1 MRRLRPRRST
11 PLYLEALEE
20 RQLLSAALPGFTV
33 RRGPVKAATPP
44 AIAHSTLARPQIPT
58 ATPSATTPGATWFTP
73 EQLRR
78 AYGMDQI
85 TFGSVTGDGTGQT
98 IALVVA
104 YHYPTA
110 LTDLNAF
117 SSYYNL
123 PSLAQYT
130 GSGMTTPYFRQ
141 VSQTGG
147 TNYPAVDPAGPG
159 NGITWSMEAALDIQ
173 WAHAMAPGAN
183 IVLVEANSP
192 AYTDLISAGVE
203 WARNQ
208 AGISVISMSFG
219 SVEFGGQALF
229 DSYFNT
235 PSGHGGITF
244 ISSTGDFGSP
254 AQFPATSSKVVG
266 VGGTS
271 LMIDSFGNYISETG
285 WSGSG
290 GGVSTQVS
298 KPSYQS
304 GIALGA
310 ARMSPDIS
318 LVSDPNTGV
327 AVYNSYDYGG
337 SPWFL
342 IGGTSLAAP
351 MFGGMMA
358 VTNQGRATVGLPS
371 LDGATGTLPKLYT
384 LPSEDFHD
392 VIGGSNG
399 GYAAIAGYDLVT
411 GLGTPV
417 GNELISDLVGVIG
430 SISGRAYSDVNGNG
444 VFDDGDVIQS
454 GVSIYL
460 DTNGN
465 SLLDTGGTQ
474 TLSSGAINFSIP
486 NGNVNGTTSTMTMS
500 GLGGLIS
507 KVTVQL
513 NITHTRDSDLTAYL
527 IGPDNTQ
534 VTLFA
539 GVGGQGDHFTNTIFS
554 DSATTNIALGVAPFN
569 GTYKPAGQ
577 LANFNGKAANGL
589 WRLKVVDNVA
599 GTAGTLNSWS
609 VTVTTDSEKF
619 TLTGTDGTY
628 MFGPVLGGTYAVREV
643 VPSGYS
649 QAAPTSANVN
659 IGGPTTGVDFVNLR
673 STFTAAS
680 TLNSYYLWLSAAKLN
695 VGTTMGVPLQQY
707 APATAPNLKFN
718 LVSGS
723 RLTLDFAGGSPL
735 SPQGIV
741 VNGSGVADSELLVL
755 GGGGTLT
762 MTDTQIGDATGVAS
776 YQGLGTMILRDG
788 VINYSGNLSGLNH
801 LVVDT
806 GAVLYW
812 N

>member
-1 MRRLRPRRST
+1 
-11 PLYLEALEE
+11 LYLEALES

-33 RRGPVKAATPP
+33 RRGPLKAAAPP
-44 AIAHSTLARPQIPT
+44 AIAHSTLARPQLPSAI
-58 ATPSATTPGATWFTP
+58 PSATTPGANWFTP

-85 TFGSVTGDGTGQT
+85 TFGSVTGDGSGQT
-98 IALVVA
+98 IALIVA

-110 LTDLNAF
+110 LADLNAF

-123 PSLAQYT
+123 PSLAPYT
-130 GSGMTTPYFRQ
+130 DAGMTTPYFRQ

-147 TNYPAVDPAGPG
+147 TNYPATDPSGPG

-192 AYTDLISAGVE
+192 AYTDLVSTGVN

-208 AGISVISMSFG
+208 PGVSVVSMSFG
-219 SVEFGGQALF
+219 SSEFGGQDLF
-229 DSYFNT
+229 DSYFTT
-235 PSGHGGITF
+235 PSGHGGVTF

-254 AQFPATSSKVVG
+254 AQFPATSNKVVG

-285 WSGSG
+285 WNGSG
-290 GGVSTQVS
+290 GGISTQVS
-298 KPSYQS
+298 RPSYQS
-304 GIALGA
+304 GISLSSM
-310 ARMSPDIS
+310 RMSPDVS

-337 SPWFL
+337 SPWFV

-351 MFGGMMA
+351 MFGGIMA
-358 VTNQGRATVGLPS
+358 VANQGRAMVGLPS

-384 LPSEDFHD
+384 LPAEDFHD
-392 VIGGSNG
+392 VTWGSNG
-399 GYAAIAGYDLVT
+399 GFAAGPGYDLVT

-417 GNELISDLVGVIG
+417 GNELVNDLIGSIG
-430 SISGRAYSDVNGNG
+430 SISGRAYSDANGNG
-444 VFDDGDVIQS
+444 IFDAGDAAQS
-454 GVSIYL
+454 GISIYL

-474 TLSSGAINFSIP
+474 TLSSGTINFSIP
-486 NGNVNGTTSTMTMS
+486 NANANGTTSTMTMA
-500 GLGGLIS
+500 GMGGLVS

-513 NITHTRDSDLTAYL
+513 NISHTRDQELTAYL

-534 VTLFA
+534 VLLFDK
-539 GVGGQGDHFTNTIFS
+539 VGGMGDNFANTIFS
-554 DSATTNIALGVAPFN
+554 DSAATHIALGSAPFN

-589 WRLKVVDNVA
+589 WRLKVVDSVA
-599 GTAGTLNSWS
+599 GTSGTLNSWS
-609 VTVTTDSEKF
+609 VAVTTDSEKF

-628 MFGPVLGGTYAVREV
+628 TFGPVLGGTYAVREV
-643 VPSGYS
+643 VPAGYS
-649 QAAPTSANVN
+649 QAAPTSANMN
-659 IGGPTTGVDFVNLR
+659 ISGPMTGVDFVNLR

-680 TLNSYYLWLSAAKLN
+680 TLNSYYLWLSAAKLH
-695 VGTTMGVPLQQY
+695 VGTSPGVPLQQY
-707 APATAPNLKFN
+707 ALATAPNLKFN
-718 LVSGS
+718 LTSGT
-723 RLTLDFAGGSPL
+723 RLTLDFAGGPPL
-735 SPQGIV
+735 PPQGIL
-741 VNGSGVADSELLVL
+741 VNGGGVADSELLVL
-755 GGGGTLT
+755 GAGGTLT
-762 MTDTQIGDATGVAS
+762 LTDTKIGDATGVVS
-776 YQGLGTMILRDG
+776 YQGLGTMILRDS
-788 VINYSGNLSGLNH
+788 VINYSGNLSTLSN

-806 GAVLYW
+806 GTVLYW